1 MLASPNWTHL
11 AAELSGEAPL
21 DLSAGL
27 SLLLYTGL
35 VVGLVLLLMLL
46 AAKLGHKSTTP
57 AKREPYESGILP
69 SGEARVR
76 GPVPF
81 YLVAVFFIVFDV
93 EAVFIVS
100 WAVVYDRLG
109 WAGFAQ
115 MAVFIGVLF
124 LALGYLW
131 KAGALDWGPRA
142 GRKAGGK
149 LPEAGR

>member
-1 MLASPNWTHL
+1 LLASPDWTYL
-11 AAELSGEAPL
+11 AAERTGEAPL
-21 DLSAGL
+21 DLTAGL

-57 AKREPYESGILP
+57 AKGEPYESGIAP
-69 SGEARVR
+69 SGEARLR

-93 EAVFIVS
+93 EAVFILT
-100 WAVVYDRLG
+100 WAVVYDQLG

-124 LALGYLW
+124 LALVYLW
-131 KAGALDWGPRA
+131 KVGALDWGPRA
-142 GRKAGGK
+142 GRKAGGRA
-149 LPEAGR
+149 PGECR